1 MNHLES
7 YLSLSDDVKKALKK
21 GSPVVALE
29 STIISHGMPY
39 PQNVETAYAVENE
52 IYEKGALP
60 ATIAVMDGKIKVGL
74 TPGEIDALGEAG
86 LSVTKTSRRDLPF
99 VLAHKVMGATT
110 VAGTMIAAQL
120 AGIHFFA
127 TGGIGGVHR
136 GGEET
141 MDVSADLI
149 ELQKTPV
156 AVICSGAKSI
166 LDIGR
171 TLEYLETGG
180 VPVIGYQTD
189 EMPAFYT
196 RESGFRLVQR
206 ADSPQEI
213 ARAFKIA
220 RALHYPG
227 GMVIANPIPKEDA
240 MDARVIHEAIEEAL
254 AKAKKDGITGKDVTP
269 YLLDFLATRTEGS
282 SLKSN
287 IALVMNNARVAA
299 DIAVAHAGKKWER
312 KSF

>member
-1 MNHLES
+1 MSHLQD
-7 YLSLSDDVKKALKK
+7 YLALSEDVKKALKK
-21 GSPVVALE
+21 GMPVVALE

-52 IYEKGALP
+52 IINRGALP
-60 ATIAVMDGKIKVGL
+60 ATIALMDGKIKVGL
-74 TPGEIDALGEAG
+74 TPAEIDALGQAG
-86 LSVTKTSRRDLPF
+86 FSVTKTSRRDLPF
-99 VLAHKVMGATT
+99 VLANKHMGATT
-110 VAGTMIAAQL
+110 VAGTMIAAHL

-136 GGEET
+136 GGEVT
-141 MDVSADLI
+141 MDVSADLV

-180 VPVIGYQTD
+180 VPVIGYKTD

-196 RESGFRLVQR
+196 RESGYKLVLR
-206 ADSPQEI
+206 ADTADEV
-213 ARAFKIA
+213 AEAFKVA

-227 GMVIANPIPKEDA
+227 GMVIANPIPEEEA
-240 MDARVIHEAIEEAL
+240 MDADAIRRAIEEAL
-254 AKAKKDGITGKDVTP
+254 TKANEEGVTGKEVTP
-269 YLLDFLATRTEGS
+269 YLLDFLANRTEGE

-299 DIAVAHAGKKWER
+299 NIAVAFAGKTLEPKT
-312 KSF
+312 F